1 MNEYGNDNTG
11 PRPMKEIVAYVVIFV
26 VLMSIFSVMRAHK
39 TEIKEF
45 STSVRGAVS
54 SLVSDAT
61 KPVKGWW
68 CAETPLG
75 KMVCGE

>member
-1 MNEYGNDNTG
+1 MTEDESK
-11 PRPMKEIVAYVVIFV
+11 PRPAGEIIAYVMIFA
-26 VLMSIFSVMRAHK
+26 VLMSVFSLLRAHK
-39 TEIKEF
+39 TEVKEF

-54 SLVSDAT
+54 SLVSDAV

-75 KMVCGE
+75 KVVCGE